1 MRYLNKVVLI
11 NSANIRYTELKCNGN
26 IHFVGD
32 QGTGKSSLLRVFLF
46 FYNARKQKLGISDQ
60 MKSFDEFYLSNSNSY
75 IIYEVCR
82 DDEFFCIL
90 LSKES
95 GRACYR
101 FIDGA
106 YERQWFVDE
115 HNEVTD
121 DITLIRS
128 RIKASNRTLSSQID
142 QYNTYLDIIYGNNK
156 GSNYR
161 EFRKF
166 NLLESSSYK
175 NIPLS
180 IQNVYL
186 NNGLSADT
194 IKSAI
199 IDSVEDQERLDFDLN
214 VHRKNLS
221 DFEKIYKDI
230 SCWGKEDFLTY
241 ANSAVTSYNDLQKI
255 KVSFENTI
263 RELNYSYRL
272 TKESLPELNAKID
285 KANQENVEL
294 SEAEKAEDR
303 DFDQRNGALN
313 KKIGVLENKLQEI
326 HNKRAEYEK
335 LDIQELIR
343 QQNQED
349 AYKAEKKSLENQ
361 KSLLESEF
369 SSLKE
374 KYEHLIESVKQALK
388 EQETEIARR
397 QNLVKENF
405 LQAKEQLNI
414 TRDSKLKY
422 VQDSFEK
429 NYKELQDS
437 INEKNSERNREQV
450 TLAKTEHTCFLK
462 KELDEVKGEIDRL
475 KNESISLKEQQ
486 IKKSK
491 EKNDLEYNRDS
502 AIDKKSTESERIIN
516 ALEQKKIP
524 FNKELETLQALQQR
538 QKGSLYEWLK
548 QNKPGWEQTIGKI
561 VNEEQVLYNDQLKPR
576 LTTQESSK
584 LFGVEIDLEQL
595 DVCVRTPEMIEADI
609 RNANQKIADL
619 DEQIKKAHETFE
631 INKKGIER
639 EFNPKI
645 KDCQALI
652 SELDTKIDLLPGQQN
667 AAQVKLNDLE
677 NKEKSLKEAAIARI
691 QKIIDC
697 LSETISDLGKKQIT
711 LQEKRDKEKDDI
723 ENRYKTSLEA
733 LKYSLSNEESLLN
746 TVFEEK
752 RKNADEAIAK
762 YQTQQKQELQDKNA
776 DFEAIE
782 KFTEEINGI
791 NDILE
796 KIDKNK
802 VTVSMY
808 WRDKEELFDHKE
820 EWNKELTSLN
830 QRRVELKESH
840 ETNKKQ
846 IKTQQDENIALI
858 QNLSEDLK
866 IAQKNAKMFEES
878 KEFDDIWLEFN
889 AIDERV
895 SNNDCESLLKKISAN
910 KDKRRETTVS
920 LKRDINKFIGYL
932 SDRNTFEFNLNPRED
947 ADYIDFALNLKSF
960 IDENKIEE
968 YRNLSSERYYSI
980 LRSIAQDTGNLTRKK
995 ARIDKV
1001 INKINSDFRNKNF
1014 AGVIKK
1020 IELRTTE
1027 SEDPLMQL
1035 LVEIET
1041 FCNEHRH
1048 ELFSG
1053 INMFAD
1059 DKKQRSLNGQVNEFL
1074 KRMTNALEERFAK
1087 SGSSATLTL
1096 ADTFHLEFKIKEN
1109 DNETKW
1115 TTNLAH
1121 VGSNGTDVLVKAMLN
1136 IVLINVFK
1144 EEQSKNS
1151 GDFMV
1156 HCMMDEI
1163 GTLHDSNIKGILD
1176 FANKRNIYLIH
1187 GAPKNHTVENY
1198 KYIYFLSKDENCQT
1212 RVNTLIEW
1220 EDVQDGTE
1228 VI

>member
-26 IHFVGD
+26 VHFVGD

-60 MKSFDEFYLSNSNSY
+60 MKSFDEFYLNNSNSY

-128 RIKASNRTLSSQID
+128 RIKASKRTLSSQID
-142 QYNTYLDIIYGNNK
+142 QYNTYLDIIYGNNRS
-156 GSNYR
+156 SNYR

-230 SCWGKEDFLTY
+230 SCWGKDDFLTC
-241 ANSAVTSYNDLQKI
+241 ANKVVSSYNDLQKI
-255 KVSFENTI
+255 KFSLENAL

-272 TKESLPELNAKID
+272 AKESVPELKAKTD
-285 KANQENVEL
+285 KAYQEKIEL
-294 SEAEKAEDR
+294 SEAEKAEDSDFEQR
-303 DFDQRNGALN
+303 DGALN
-313 KKIGVLENKLQEI
+313 KKIGVLENNLQKIQE
-326 HNKRAEYEK
+326 KQVKYDK
-335 LDIQELIR
+335 LDIQTLIQR
-343 QQNQED
+343 QKQEE
-349 AYKAEKKSLENQ
+349 AYKAGKKSLEGQ

-369 SSLKE
+369 SSLNE
-374 KYEHLIESVKQALK
+374 KYEHLIESVKQSLK

-397 QNLVKENF
+397 RNLAKEKF
-405 LQAKEQLNI
+405 LQAKEQLG
-414 TRDSKLKY
+414 TSQDSEKKN
-422 VQDSFEK
+422 VQESFEK
-429 NYKELQDS
+429 NNRELQDS
-437 INEKNSERNREQV
+437 INEKNSERSREQV
-450 TLAKTEHTCFLK
+450 NLTRAENTCFLK
-462 KELDEVKGEIDRL
+462 KELDEVKGEIERL
-475 KNESISLKEQQ
+475 KIESISLKEKKTQ
-486 IKKSK
+486 KSK
-491 EKNDLEYNRDS
+491 EKNDLEYNRNS

-516 ALEQKKIP
+516 ALEQKKFP
-524 FNKELETLQALQQR
+524 FNNELETLQALLQR

-548 QNKPGWEQTIGKI
+548 LNKPGWEQTIGKV
-561 VNEEQVLYNDQLKPR
+561 VNEEQVLYNDQLKPQ
-576 LTTQESSK
+576 LASQESSK

-595 DVCVRTPEMIEADI
+595 DVCVRTPEMIETDI
-609 RNANQKIADL
+609 HNANQKIADL
-619 DEQIKKAHETFE
+619 DKQIKKALENFE
-631 INKKGIER
+631 IDKKNIER

-652 SELDTKIDLLPGQQN
+652 SELDAKINLLPGQQN

-677 NKEKSLKEAAIARI
+677 TKEKSLKDAEIARI
-691 QKIIDC
+691 QKNIDC
-697 LSETISDLGKKQIT
+697 LSEAISALDAKQIT
-711 LQEKRDKEKDDI
+711 LQEKRDKEKEDI
-723 ENRYKTSLEA
+723 ENRYKASLEIQ
-733 LKYSLSNEESLLN
+733 KISLSNEEGLLN
-746 TVFEEK
+746 TELEGK
-752 RKNADEAIAK
+752 RKKAAETIAK
-762 YQTQQKQELQDKNA
+762 YQAQQKQELQDKNA
-776 DFEAIE
+776 DFEAI
-782 KFTEEINGI
+782 KKLTDEINGI
-791 NDILE
+791 NGILE
-796 KIDKNK
+796 EIDKNK
-802 VTVSMY
+802 ATVSMY
-808 WRDKEELFDHKE
+808 WSDKEEFFDHKE
-820 EWNKELTSLN
+820 EWSRDLTSLN
-830 QRRVELKESH
+830 QRRTELKENH
-840 ETNKKQ
+840 EINKDQ
-846 IKTQQDENIALI
+846 IKTQQDENNTLI
-858 QNLSEDLK
+858 QKLSDDLK
-866 IAQKNAKMFEES
+866 TAQKNAKLYEES
-878 KEFDDIWLEFN
+878 KEFDGIWLEFN
-889 AIDERV
+889 VIDERV
-895 SNNDCESLLKKISAN
+895 SNNDCETLLKKISAN
-910 KDKRRETTVS
+910 KDKRRETTVF
-920 LKRDINKFIGYL
+920 LKKDINKFIGYL
-932 SDRNTFEFNLNPRED
+932 SDRNTFEFNLNPQED
-947 ADYIDFALNLKSF
+947 SDYIDFALNLKSF
-960 IDENKIEE
+960 IDEKKIEE

-980 LRSIAQDTGNLTRKK
+980 LRSIAQDTGNLTSKK

-1041 FCNEHRH
+1041 FCNEHRN

-1053 INMFAD
+1053 NNMFVD
-1059 DKKQRSLNGQVNEFL
+1059 DKKQKSLNGQVYEFL
-1074 KRMTNALEERFAK
+1074 KRMSTVLEERFAK

-1144 EEQSKNS
+1144 EEQAKNS

-1198 KYIYFLSKDENCQT
+1198 KYIYSLSKDENYQT

>member
-82 DDEFFCIL
+82 DDEFFCVM
-90 LSKES
+90 LSKEA

-156 GSNYR
+156 ASNYR

-230 SCWGKEDFLTY
+230 SCWRKEDFLTC
-241 ANSAVTSYNDLQKI
+241 ANRVVSSYNDLQKI
-255 KVSFENTI
+255 KVSLENTLK
-263 RELNYSYRL
+263 ELNYSYRL
-272 TKESLPELNAKID
+272 AKESIPEFNAKID
-285 KANQENVEL
+285 IANKEKIDL
-294 SEAEKAEDR
+294 SEAEKAEDKDFEQR
-303 DFDQRNGALN
+303 DGALN

-326 HNKRAEYEK
+326 HNKRAKYEE

-349 AYKAEKKSLENQ
+349 ACKAEKKSLEGQ

-374 KYEHLIESVKQALK
+374 KYEHLIESVKQSLK

-397 QNLVKENF
+397 RNLVKENF
-405 LQAKEQLNI
+405 LQVKDQLNI
-414 TRDSKLKY
+414 SRDSELKCA
-422 VQDSFEK
+422 QDSFE
-429 NYKELQDS
+429 NNNRELQDS
-437 INEKNSERNREQV
+437 LNEKISERNREQISL
-450 TLAKTEHTCFLK
+450 TKAENTCFLK
-462 KELDEVKGEIDRL
+462 KELDEVRNEIERL
-475 KNESISLKEQQ
+475 KNESVDLTNQKSNI
-486 IKKSK
+486 SK
-491 EKNDLEYNRDS
+491 EKNDLEYKRNS
-502 AIDKKSTESERIIN
+502 AIDKKTTELERAIN
-516 ALEQKKIP
+516 VLEQKKDP

-538 QKGSLYEWLK
+538 QNGSLYEWLM
-548 QNKPGWEQTIGKI
+548 QNKPGWEQTIGKV

-576 LTTQESSK
+576 IATQESRE

-595 DVCVRTPEMIEADI
+595 NVCVRTPEMLETDI
-609 RNANQKIADL
+609 YKANQKIADL
-619 DEQIKKAHETFE
+619 DEQIKKTNETFE
-631 INKKGIER
+631 ADKKSIER
-639 EFNPKI
+639 EFNPRI
-645 KDCQALI
+645 RVCQSLI
-652 SELDTKIDLLPGQQN
+652 SELETKINLLPGQQN
-667 AAQVKLNDLE
+667 AAQVKLNELE
-677 NKEKSLKEAAIARI
+677 TKEKILKDAEIARI
-691 QKIIDC
+691 QKFVDGLNESISA
-697 LSETISDLGKKQIT
+697 LETKQAD
-711 LQEKRDKEKDDI
+711 LQEKRDKEKEDI
-723 ENRYKTSLEA
+723 ESRYKASLET
-733 LKYSLSNEESLLN
+733 LKNSLSSDEGLLN
-746 TVFEEK
+746 AELEEK
-752 RKNADEAIAK
+752 KKNASDAIAK
-762 YQTQQKQELQDKNA
+762 YEAQQKQELQDKNA
-776 DFEAIE
+776 DFKAIE
-782 KFTEEINGI
+782 ELAEQIDCLNA
-791 NDILE
+791 ILK
-796 KIDKNK
+796 KIEDNR

-808 WRDKEELFDHKE
+808 WRDKEESFDHE
-820 EWNKELTSLN
+820 DEWNRDLTSLN
-830 QRRVELKESH
+830 QRRAELKKNH
-840 ETNKKQ
+840 DANKNQ
-846 IKTQQDENIALI
+846 IKTQQAENTNLI
-858 QNLSEDLK
+858 QKLSEGLK
-866 IAQKNAKMFEES
+866 TAQKNTNLYEES
-878 KEFDDIWLEFN
+878 KEFDEIWLEFN
-889 AIDERV
+889 AIDEHV
-895 SNNDCESLLKKISAN
+895 SNNDCENLLKKVSAN
-910 KDKRRETTVS
+910 KEKRRGTTVS
-920 LKRDINKFIGYL
+920 LKKDINKFIEYL
-932 SDRNTFEFNLNPRED
+932 SDRNTFKFNLCPRED
-947 ADYIDFALNLKSF
+947 ADYFDFALNLKSF
-960 IDENKIEE
+960 IDEDKIEE

-980 LRSIAQDTGNLTRKK
+980 LRSIAQDTANLTSKM
-995 ARIDKV
+995 AR
-1001 INKINSDFRNKNF
+1001 INKIILKINTDFRNKNF

-1020 IELRTTE
+1020 IELRATE

-1035 LVEIET
+1035 LVEIES
-1041 FCNEHRH
+1041 FCDEHRN

-1053 INMFAD
+1053 INMFVD
-1059 DKKQRSLNGQVNEFL
+1059 EKNKKSLNGQVYEFL

-1198 KYIYFLSKDENCQT
+1198 KYIYSLSKDENYQT

-1220 EDVQDGTE
+1220 EDVQDE
-1228 VI
+1228 PENN

>member
-128 RIKASNRTLSSQID
+128 RIKASKRTLSSQID

-156 GSNYR
+156 APNYR

-221 DFEKIYKDI
+221 DFEKVYKDI
-230 SCWGKEDFLTY
+230 SCWGKEDFQTC
-241 ANSAVTSYNDLQKI
+241 ANKIVSSYNDLQKI
-255 KVSFENTI
+255 KVSLENTL

-272 TKESLPELNAKID
+272 AKESIPDLNSKIE
-285 KANQENVEL
+285 KANQKKGEL
-294 SEAEKAEDR
+294 SEAEKAEDKDFEQR
-303 DFDQRNGALN
+303 DGILN
-313 KKIGVLENKLQEI
+313 KRIGVLEDNLQKI
-326 HNKRAEYEK
+326 QTKQAEYEK
-335 LDIQELIR
+335 LNIHGLIQ
-343 QQNQED
+343 QQNQEE
-349 AYKAEKKSLENQ
+349 AYKSEKKFFEDQ
-361 KSLLESEF
+361 KSLLEREF

-374 KYEHLIESVKQALK
+374 KYEYLIERVKQSLK
-388 EQETEIARR
+388 EQETEIAGRR
-397 QNLVKENF
+397 NLVKENF
-405 LQAKEQLNI
+405 LHAKDQLNI
-414 TRDSKLKY
+414 SRDSELKC
-422 VQDSFEK
+422 VQESFENKNREIQDS
-429 NYKELQDS
+429 L
-437 INEKNSERNREQV
+437 NEKISERTQEQINL
-450 TLAKTEHTCFLK
+450 TRTENTCFLK

-475 KNESISLKEQQ
+475 NNESAKLTKQRSET
-486 IKKSK
+486 SK
-491 EKNDLEYNRDS
+491 EKNDFEFKRDS
-502 AIDKKSTESERIIN
+502 AIGKRSTEFEKAIN
-516 ALEQKKIP
+516 VLEQKKIP
-524 FNKELETLQALQQR
+524 YNTDLESLITLQQR

-548 QNKPGWEQTIGKI
+548 QNKPGWEQTIGKV

-576 LTTQESSK
+576 ITTQESREF
-584 LFGVEIDLEQL
+584 FGVEIDLEQL
-595 DVCVRTPEMIEADI
+595 DICIRTPEMIESDI
-609 RNANQKIADL
+609 NKAKQKIKDL
-619 DEQIKKAHETFE
+619 DDQIKKANETLE
-631 INKKGIER
+631 TDKKSIER
-639 EFNPKI
+639 EYNPRI
-645 KDCQALI
+645 KECQSRI
-652 SELDTKIDLLPGQQN
+652 SELEIKINLLPGQQN

-677 NKEKSLKEAAIARI
+677 TKEKSLKDAEIARI
-691 QKIIDC
+691 QKLIDG
-697 LSETISDLGKKQIT
+697 LSEAISALETKQT
-711 LQEKRDKEKDDI
+711 VLQEKRDKEKEDI
-723 ENRYKTSLEA
+723 ENRYIASLET
-733 LKYSLSNEESLLN
+733 LKNSLSNDEELLN
-746 TVFEEK
+746 AELEEK
-752 RKNADEAIAK
+752 KKNTSDAIAK
-762 YQTQQKQELQDKNA
+762 YENQQKQELQDKNA
-776 DFEAIE
+776 DLKAIE
-782 KFTEEINGI
+782 ELAG
-791 NDILE
+791 
-796 KIDKNK
+796 KIDCLIGILKKIEDNK

-808 WRDKEELFDHKE
+808 WRDKKELFDRE
-820 EWNKELTSLN
+820 DEWNRDLTHLN
-830 QRRVELKESH
+830 QRRTELKEIH
-840 ETNKKQ
+840 EINKEQ
-846 IKTQQDENIALI
+846 IKTQQDENIVLI
-858 QNLSEDLK
+858 QKLSEGLK
-866 IAQKNAKMFEES
+866 IVQKNAKLYEES
-878 KEFDDIWLEFN
+878 KEFDEIWLEFN

-895 SNNDCESLLKKISAN
+895 SNNDCETLLKKISDN
-910 KDKRRETTVS
+910 KEKRAKTTVS
-920 LKRDINKFIGYL
+920 LKKDVNRFVEYL

-947 ADYIDFALNLKSF
+947 LDYIDFALNLKSF
-960 IDENKIEE
+960 VDENKIEE
-968 YRNLSSERYYSI
+968 YRNLSNERYNSI
-980 LRSIAQDTGNLTRKK
+980 LRSIAHDTGNLTSKR

-1041 FCNEHRH
+1041 FCNEHRN

-1053 INMFAD
+1053 INMFVD
-1059 DKKQRSLNGQVNEFL
+1059 DKKQKSLDRQVYEFL
-1074 KRMTNALEERFAK
+1074 KRMTTAIEERFAK

-1096 ADTFHLEFKIKEN
+1096 ADTFHLEFKVREN

-1144 EEQSKNS
+1144 EEQAKNS

-1187 GAPKNHTVENY
+1187 GAPKNQTVENY
-1198 KYIYFLSKDENCQT
+1198 KYIYSLSKDENYQT

-1228 VI
+1228 TV

>member
-82 DDEFFCIL
+82 DDEFFCVM

-121 DITLIRS
+121 DIMLIRS
-128 RIKASNRTLSSQID
+128 RIKASNRSLSSRID

-156 GSNYR
+156 GPNYR

-230 SCWGKEDFLTY
+230 ICWEKEDFLTC
-241 ANSAVTSYNDLQKI
+241 ANRVVSSYNDLQKI
-255 KVSFENTI
+255 KVSLENTL

-272 TKESLPELNAKID
+272 AKEFIPELIAKIEEAD
-285 KANQENVEL
+285 YEKMEL
-294 SEAEKAEDR
+294 FEAEKAEDK
-303 DFDQRNGALN
+303 DFEQKDGTLN

-326 HNKRAEYEK
+326 HNKRAKYEK
-335 LDIQELIR
+335 LDIQELIW

-349 AYKAEKKSLENQ
+349 AYKAEKKSLEGQ

-374 KYEHLIESVKQALK
+374 KYDHLIESVKLSLK

-397 QNLVKENF
+397 RNLVKENF

-414 TRDSKLKY
+414 SRDSELKC
-422 VQDSFEK
+422 VQDAFEK
-429 NYKELQDS
+429 NSREFQDS
-437 INEKNSERNREQV
+437 LNEKSSERNREQINL
-450 TLAKTEHTCFLK
+450 TKAEHTCFLK
-462 KELDEVKGEIDRL
+462 KELDEVNGEIERL
-475 KNESISLKEQQ
+475 KNESVNLTKQ
-486 IKKSK
+486 KSK
-491 EKNDLEYNRDS
+491 ISNEKNELEYNRNS
-502 AIDKKSTESERIIN
+502 AINKKTTELERVVN

-524 FNKELETLQALQQR
+524 YNRELESLQTLLQR

-548 QNKPGWEQTIGKI
+548 QNKPGWEQTIGKV

-576 LTTQESSK
+576 IVTQESNE

-595 DVCVRTPEMIEADI
+595 DVCVRTPEIIEADI
-609 RNANQKIADL
+609 HKANQKIADL
-619 DEQIKKAHETFE
+619 NGQIKKANETFE
-631 INKKGIER
+631 TDKKSIER
-639 EFNPKI
+639 EFNPRI
-645 KDCQALI
+645 RDCQTLI
-652 SELDTKIDLLPGQQN
+652 SELDAKINLLPGQQN
-667 AAQVKLNDLE
+667 AAQVKLNELE
-677 NKEKSLKEAAIARI
+677 IKEKSLKDAEVARI
-691 QKIIDC
+691 QKLIDG
-697 LSETISDLGKKQIT
+697 LDESISALKTKQT
-711 LQEKRDKEKDDI
+711 DFQEKRDKERGNI
-723 ENRYKTSLEA
+723 ENRYKASLET
-733 LKYSLSNEESLLN
+733 LKKSLSSDEGLLN
-746 TVFEEK
+746 TELEEK
-752 RKNADEAIAK
+752 KKNASDAIAK
-762 YQTQQKQELQDKNA
+762 YETQQKQELQDKNA
-776 DFEAIE
+776 DFKAIA
-782 KFTEEINGI
+782 KLAGQIGGLNV
-791 NDILE
+791 ILK
-796 KIDKNK
+796 KIEDNK

-808 WRDKEELFDHKE
+808 WRDKEELFDHE
-820 EWNKELTSLN
+820 DEWNRNLTSLN
-830 QRRVELKESH
+830 QRRVELKDSH
-840 ETNKKQ
+840 EINKEQ
-846 IKTQQDENIALI
+846 IKIQQNKNIALI
-858 QNLSEDLK
+858 QKLSEDLK
-866 IAQKNAKMFEES
+866 TAQKNAKLYEES
-878 KEFDDIWLEFN
+878 KEFDEIWLEFN

-910 KDKRRETTVS
+910 KEKRRGTTVS
-920 LKRDINKFIGYL
+920 LKKDINKFIEYL
-932 SDRNTFEFNLNPRED
+932 SDRNTFKFNLMPRD
-947 ADYIDFALNLKSF
+947 DSDYIDFALNLSSF
-960 IDENKIEE
+960 IAENKIEE
-968 YRNLSSERYYSI
+968 YRNLSSERNYSI
-980 LRSIAQDTGNLTRKK
+980 LKSIAQDIGNLTSKK

-1001 INKINSDFRNKNF
+1001 INKINTDFRNKNF

-1041 FCNEHRH
+1041 FCNEHRN
-1048 ELFSG
+1048 ELYSG

-1059 DKKQRSLNGQVNEFL
+1059 DKKQKSLNGPVYEFL

-1096 ADTFHLEFKIKEN
+1096 ADTFHLEFKVKEN

-1198 KYIYFLSKDENCQT
+1198 KYIYSLSKDENYQT

>member
-121 DITLIRS
+121 DISLIKS
-128 RIKASNRTLSSQID
+128 RIKASKRTLSSQVD

-156 GSNYR
+156 SPNYR

-230 SCWGKEDFLTY
+230 SCWRKEDFLAC
-241 ANSAVTSYNDLQKI
+241 ANKVVFSYNDLQKI
-255 KVSFENTI
+255 KVYLENTLK
-263 RELNYSYRL
+263 ELNYSYRL
-272 TKESLPELNAKID
+272 AKESVPELNVKIEKAKQGKDDLI
-285 KANQENVEL
+285 
-294 SEAEKAEDR
+294 EAEKAEDR
-303 DFDQRNGALN
+303 DFEQRDRNLN
-313 KKIGVLENKLQEI
+313 KKIGVLEKQLQDI
-326 HNKRAEYEK
+326 QKKRTEYEK
-335 LDIQELIR
+335 LDIQKLI
-343 QQNQED
+343 QQQSQEE
-349 AYKAEKKSLENQ
+349 AYKAEKKALEGQ
-361 KSLLESEF
+361 KKLLDSEF
-369 SSLKE
+369 NSLNE
-374 KYEHLIESVKQALK
+374 KYEHLIENVKQALK
-388 EQETEIARR
+388 EQETEIASRR
-397 QNLVKENF
+397 NQVKSNY
-405 LQAKEQLNI
+405 LHAKEQQNAFRESELN
-414 TRDSKLKY
+414 R
-422 VQDSFEK
+422 VQNSFE
-429 NYKELQDS
+429 NSNKELQS
-437 INEKNSERNREQV
+437 SLNEKKDEWNREKNNL
-450 TLAKTEHTCFLK
+450 TKAEHTCFLK
-462 KELDEVKGEIDRL
+462 KELDEAREEIERL
-475 KNESISLKEQQ
+475 KDESVNLATQKSKI
-486 IKKSK
+486 SK
-491 EKNDLEYNRDS
+491 EKNDLVYNRDT
-502 AIDKKSTESERIIN
+502 AIVKKSTEFEKNIN
-516 ALEQKKIP
+516 ALEQKKEP
-524 FNKELETLQALQQR
+524 FNKELDVLQTLQQR
-538 QKGSLYEWLK
+538 QKGSFYEWLE

-561 VNEEQVLYNDQLKPR
+561 VNEDQVLYNDRLKPR
-576 LTTQESSK
+576 LSSQESSE
-584 LFGVEIDLEQL
+584 LFGVELDLTQL
-595 DVCVRTPEMIEADI
+595 NVCVRTPEMIEAEI
-609 RNANQKIADL
+609 NKINQKISDL
-619 DEQIKKAHETFE
+619 DAQIKKTNETFE
-631 INKKGIER
+631 ADKKSIER
-639 EFNPKI
+639 EYNPKI
-645 KDCQALI
+645 KECQSCI
-652 SELDTKIDLLPGQQN
+652 SELDAKINLLPGLQN
-667 AAQVKLNDLE
+667 SAQVKFNDLE
-677 NKEKSLKEAAIARI
+677 IKEKRLKEAEIARI
-691 QKIIDC
+691 QKIIDD
-697 LSETISDLGKKQIT
+697 LDETISVLKTKQTSLEEKKNI
-711 LQEKRDKEKDDI
+711 EKEDI
-723 ENRYKTSLEA
+723 EGNYKTSLKA
-733 LKYSLSNEESLLN
+733 LEDSLSNDENHLDTEL
-746 TVFEEK
+746 TEK
-752 RKNADEAIAK
+752 RENANNDISR
-762 YQTQQKQELQDKNA
+762 YQTQLKQELQDKNA
-776 DFEAIE
+776 DL
-782 KFTEEINGI
+782 EEMERLDG
-791 NDILE
+791 
-796 KIDKNK
+796 KIDSLNTILDDIERNK
-802 VTVSMY
+802 VTISIY
-808 WRDKEELFDHKE
+808 WKTKEELFDHE
-820 EWNKELTSLN
+820 DEWNKELTSLN

-947 ADYIDFALNLKSF
+947 SDYIDFALNLKSF

-1035 LVEIET
+1035 LVEIEM
-1041 FCNEHRH
+1041 FCNEHRD
-1048 ELFSG
+1048 ELFTG
-1053 INMFAD
+1053 TNMFAD
-1059 DKKQRSLNGQVNEFL
+1059 DKKQKSLNRQVYEFL
-1074 KRMTNALEERFAK
+1074 KRMTTALEERFAK
-1087 SGSSATLTL
+1087 NGSSATLTL
-1096 ADTFHLEFKIKEN
+1096 ADTFHLEFKVKEN

-1144 EEQSKNS
+1144 NEQAKNS
-1151 GDFMV
+1151 GDFKV

-1187 GAPKNHTVENY
+1187 GAPKNYTVENY
-1198 KYIYFLSKDENCQT
+1198 KYIYSLSKDENYQT

-1220 EDVQDGTE
+1220 EDVQNGTE
-1228 VI
+1228 AI

>member
-121 DITLIRS
+121 DISLIKS
-128 RIKASNRTLSSQID
+128 RIKASKRTLSSQVD

-156 GSNYR
+156 SPNYR

-230 SCWGKEDFLTY
+230 SCWGKEDFL
-241 ANSAVTSYNDLQKI
+241 ACSSRAVTSFNELQKI
-255 KVSFENTI
+255 KTSLNNTL

-272 TKESLPELNAKID
+272 TKESVPEFYAKID
-285 KANQENVEL
+285 KANQEKKEL
-294 SEAEKAEDR
+294 SEAENAEDR
-303 DFDQRNGALN
+303 DFEQRDGTLN
-313 KKIGVLENKLQEI
+313 KKIGVLEDNLQKIQE
-326 HNKRAEYEK
+326 KQAEYEK
-335 LDIQELIR
+335 LDIQTLI
-343 QQNQED
+343 QLQNQEE
-349 AYKAEKKSLENQ
+349 AYKAEKKYLESQ

-576 LTTQESSK
+576 LTTQESSE

-746 TVFEEK
+746 TEFEEK

-947 ADYIDFALNLKSF
+947 SDYIDFALNLKSF

-1035 LVEIET
+1035 LVEIEM
-1041 FCNEHRH
+1041 FCNEHRD
-1048 ELFSG
+1048 ELFTG
-1053 INMFAD
+1053 TNMFAD
-1059 DKKQRSLNGQVNEFL
+1059 DKKQKSLNRQVYEFL
-1074 KRMTNALEERFAK
+1074 KRMTTALEERFAK

-1096 ADTFHLEFKIKEN
+1096 ADTFHLEFKVKEN

-1144 EEQSKNS
+1144 DEQAKNS
-1151 GDFMV
+1151 GDFKV

-1176 FANKRNIYLIH
+1176 FANERNIYLIH
-1187 GAPKNHTVENY
+1187 GAPKNYTVENY
-1198 KYIYFLSKDENCQT
+1198 KYIYSLSKDENYQT

-1228 VI
+1228 AI

>member
-349 AYKAEKKSLENQ
+349 AYKAEKKSLEGQ

-374 KYEHLIESVKQALK
+374 KYDHLIESVKLSLK

-414 TRDSKLKY
+414 SRDSELKC
-422 VQDSFEK
+422 VQDSFE
-429 NYKELQDS
+429 NNNRELQDS
-437 INEKNSERNREQV
+437 LNEKNAERNREQIN
-450 TLAKTEHTCFLK
+450 LAKAEHACFLK
-462 KELDEVKGEIDRL
+462 KELDEVKGEIERL
-475 KNESISLKEQQ
+475 KNESVNLTEQKSK
-486 IKKSK
+486 ISK
-491 EKNDLEYNRDS
+491 EKNDLEYNRNS
-502 AIDKKSTESERIIN
+502 AIDKKTTELERVAN
-516 ALEQKKIP
+516 ALEQKKDP
-524 FNKELETLQALQQR
+524 FNKELETLQALQLR

-548 QNKPGWEQTIGKI
+548 QNKPGWEQTIGKV
-561 VNEEQVLYNDQLKPR
+561 VNEEQVLYSDQLKPQIA
-576 LTTQESSK
+576 TQESRE

-609 RNANQKIADL
+609 HKANQKIADL
-619 DEQIKKAHETFE
+619 DEQIKKANEIFE
-631 INKKGIER
+631 AEKKSIER
-639 EFNPKI
+639 EFNPSI
-645 KDCQALI
+645 RECQSRI
-652 SELDTKIDLLPGQQN
+652 SELDTKIILLPGQQN

-677 NKEKSLKEAAIARI
+677 TKEKSIKDAEMARI
-691 QKIIDC
+691 QKLIDG
-697 LSETISDLGKKQIT
+697 LNEAISVLNTKQID
-711 LQEKRDKEKDDI
+711 LQEKRDKEKEDI
-723 ENRYKTSLEA
+723 ENRYKVSLET
-733 LKYSLSNEESLLN
+733 LKNSLSNEESLLN
-746 TVFEEK
+746 TELAEK
-752 RKNADEAIAK
+752 RQNASDAIAK
-762 YQTQQKQELQDKNA
+762 YETQQKQELQDKNA
-776 DFEAIE
+776 DLEAIT
-782 KFTEEINGI
+782 KLTEEIKGL
-791 NDILE
+791 NDILD
-796 KIDKNK
+796 KIDENK

-808 WRDKEELFDHKE
+808 WRDKEDLFDYE
-820 EWNKELTSLN
+820 DEWNRDLTSLN
-830 QRRVELKESH
+830 QRRTELKANH
-840 ETNKKQ
+840 ETHKKQ
-846 IKTQQDENIALI
+846 IKKQQDENIALI
-858 QNLSEDLK
+858 QKLSKDLN
-866 IAQKNAKMFEES
+866 IAQKNAKLYEES
-878 KEFDDIWLEFN
+878 KEFDEIWLEFN
-889 AIDERV
+889 SIDERV
-895 SNNDCESLLKKISAN
+895 SNNDCECLLKKISDN
-910 KDKRRETTVS
+910 KEKRTKTTVS
-920 LKRDINKFIGYL
+920 LKKSINRFVEYL

-947 ADYIDFALNLKSF
+947 SDYIDFALNLKSF

-980 LRSIAQDTGNLTRKK
+980 LRSIAQDTGNLTSKR

-1001 INKINSDFRNKNF
+1001 ILKINNDFRNKNF

-1059 DKKQRSLNGQVNEFL
+1059 DKKQRSLNGQVYEFL

-1198 KYIYFLSKDENCQT
+1198 KYIYSLSKDENYQT